1 MLERTL
7 PLIGDDTTDAADDAR
22 GAPIIDL
29 PRMGPVM
36 KGAVLHVSYR
46 TICAELM
53 APTVRLR
60 SPPEWGSL
68 VTIIFG
74 EGRYPVRSQP
84 TQAAIRCE

>member
-1 MLERTL
+1 MAWRPRLCAKSN
-7 PLIGDDTTDAADDAR
+7 AASLSFIV

-29 PRMGPVM
+29 PRMGPVI
-36 KGAVLHVSYR
+36 KGAVLHVSYGI
-46 TICAELM
+46 ICAELM

-68 VTIIFG
+68 GTRIFG

-84 TQAAIRCE
+84 TQAAIKL